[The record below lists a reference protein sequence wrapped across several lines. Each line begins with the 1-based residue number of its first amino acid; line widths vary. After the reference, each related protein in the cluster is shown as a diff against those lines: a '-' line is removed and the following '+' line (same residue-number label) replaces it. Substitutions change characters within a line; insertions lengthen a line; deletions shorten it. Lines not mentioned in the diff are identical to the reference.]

1 MSMSHTTLM
10 GVWKCCHMWLN
21 AVRKGLRL
29 RSIDRFCPLMQTAID
44 WLQVKMLN
52 LWCPVLAI
60 IHKIRTTFCS
70 FQWIPYIES
79 FQCHI
84 KWHKKNH
91 NLSMWWV
98 VVGGGVIMGH
108 PSTNHNSPHER
119 VVAFFVPLYMAQ
131 DFPHMYVWM
140 QCLIIDREKNR
151 IVDDMFFSI
160 SIAIN

>member
-1 MSMSHTTLM
+1 MLTNFAIIYFYFQSLRSFKNCNIFILANVYVPHHTD

-79 FQCHI
+79 LCGT
-84 KWHKKNH
+84 KKVTTR
-91 NLSMWWV
+91 LCGELWLVEEW
-98 VVGGGVIMGH
+98 
-108 PSTNHNSPHER
+108 
-119 VVAFFVPLYMAQ
+119 
-131 DFPHMYVWM
+131 
-140 QCLIIDREKNR
+140 
-151 IVDDMFFSI
+151 
-160 SIAIN
+160 